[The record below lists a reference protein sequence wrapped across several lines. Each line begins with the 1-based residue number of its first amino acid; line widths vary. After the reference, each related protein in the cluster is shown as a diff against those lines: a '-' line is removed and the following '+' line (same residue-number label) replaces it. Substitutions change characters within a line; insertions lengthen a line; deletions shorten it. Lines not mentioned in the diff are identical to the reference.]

1 MIEEFFRAA
10 QEGDLA
16 ALDEHPEL
24 VNIRRDG
31 ATALHLAAID
41 GQLES
46 ARWLLEHGAMLDA
59 HDDEF
64 GMSPAAWANEKGQAA
79 MVDFLLA
86 QGASIAPFEAVA
98 FGKLDRLQAFVA
110 ADPAVLTSEH
120 EWGGMLHTA
129 CIWGQYEIL
138 DWLISQGANLTLRS
152 QQGHTP
158 LDIAERQAA
167 NGRSHTPIV
176 TDQRK
181 AELERDCARIADRL
195 RRELHAT

>member
-1 MIEEFFRAA
+1 
-10 QEGDLA
+10 
-16 ALDEHPEL
+16 
-24 VNIRRDG
+24 
-31 ATALHLAAID
+31 
-41 GQLES
+41 
-46 ARWLLEHGAMLDA
+46 
-59 HDDEF
+59 
-64 GMSPAAWANEKGQAA
+64 
-79 MVDFLLA
+79 MV
-86 QGASIAPFEAVA
+86 
-98 FGKLDRLQAFVA
+98 
-110 ADPAVLTSEH
+110 
-120 EWGGMLHTA
+120 HTA

-138 DWLISQGANLTLRS
+138 DWLISHGANLTLRS